1 MPAPGCWPQRAQRW
15 PRVTPPPLLWFPDP
29 QTQRSEK
36 TRVSWRGET
45 RNHKQGPGGD
55 GLCELEE
62 FSVPSVANNAVP
74 HLHAVEVPNV
84 PIDDRTA
91 KHERDRRRG
100 GEKDTKR
107 HQAISFAEVERYE
120 YQRAEQRAA
129 ENGE

>member
-1 MPAPGCWPQRAQRW
+1 MLATEAQRDD
-15 PRVTPPPLLWFPDP
+15 PEPHLPILGGSPPPNPESGN
-29 QTQRSEK
+29 QRTAQDGWGRK
-36 TRVSWRGET
+36 TPKSGWAGLGSVLSKNISVS
-45 RNHKQGPGGD
+45 
-55 GLCELEE
+55 
-62 FSVPSVANNAVP
+62 SVANDAVP

-91 KHERDRRRG
+91 KHERDRRRR